1 MSENQ
6 QPRNDDGPAPEPW
19 VPQEQPLPDYYAEP
33 AAAEPAQAGS
43 SPLEAAPDP
52 RLADAFAEVSD
63 GDQPAYEPEVVSA
76 EGPTPWH
83 REVDQPQP
91 EPEAAPAEPVAAQS
105 EPAHRAPDVDIPVLA
120 PASPEPARPP
130 LGTSAGAPTTQVSA
144 VPAVPAVAS
153 TQVITPEPVAAASSP
168 ATTEAVLPSRRQARL
183 AHQVAA
189 TGPSLWEHLVGILL
203 GVVLAALG
211 LLTIGLG
218 AARISELNV
227 DGTQVDNLGIVF
239 VCLGAIIVAAVLS
252 LGLWTAAVP
261 FTAGIITTAAG
272 GLLLFAP
279 QVGANVINDLLRN
292 NSNAVTID
300 WLIADGNAGWYFIL
314 GILLLVSGI
323 VNSTLKRRVRRV
335 AKMLLAE

>member
-33 AAAEPAQAGS
+33 ATDEPAQASS

-52 RLADAFAEVSD
+52 RLADAFAEVSNS
-63 GDQPAYEPEVVSA
+63 DQPAYEPEVVSA
-76 EGPTPWH
+76 DGPAPWH

-91 EPEAAPAEPVAAQS
+91 GLEAAPAEAAGQREPVS
-105 EPAHRAPDVDIPVLA
+105 DTPEVDIPVLA

-130 LGTSAGAPTTQVSA
+130 LGASAGVPTTQVPA
-144 VPAVPAVAS
+144 VPVVPAVAT
-153 TQVITPEPVAAASSP
+153 TQVITPEPVVAASSP
-168 ATTEAVLPSRRQARL
+168 ATTEVALPSRRQARL

-227 DGTQVDNLGIVF
+227 DGIQVDNLGIVF
-239 VCLGAIIVAAVLS
+239 VCLGAVIVAAVLS

-279 QVGANVINDLLRN
+279 QIGANVINNLLRN